1 MSLDWNVEKCPGYNN
16 GQQTA
21 TFTDWRDLMVY
32 GTMRV
37 GLGAV
42 TEQNIDEWE
51 FRVEVCKAF
60 GEEFGS
66 RAKEGGGFEK
76 LYPDRQVL
84 QEFVGLRTNV
94 TNQKRKDWL
103 AAVIRAIAQSA
114 ERNIRYRKEQAAKAP
129 SIEVVEGPAANEG

>member
-1 MSLDWNVEKCPGYNN
+1 MSLDWDVKKCPGFNEGN
-16 GQQTA
+16 PTKE
-21 TFTDWRDLMVY
+21 FLDWRDLIVY

-37 GLGAV
+37 GLGAL

-66 RAKEGGGFEK
+66 RPKEGGGFER

-84 QEFVGLRTNV
+84 QEFVGLRTNA
-94 TNQKRKDWL
+94 TNHKRKDWL
-103 AAVIRAIAQSA
+103 AAVISAIAQSA

-129 SIEVVEGPAANEG
+129 SVEVVEGPAANEG